1 MECWHLLR
9 EPRQAWKER
18 AHERRAVVLR
28 SFPGSG
34 SNVTPR
40 RINMLLEKKN
50 AVIYGAGG
58 EIGSTV
64 ARAFAREGAR
74 VFLAG
79 RTLAPIEALAE
90 EITRAGGRAEAAQV
104 DALDQQVIRVMCR
117 RSAGSPDLPKLGEF
131 FRQLAELAGVSRE
144 EFEANIVE
152 RTLLKRLPKA
162 AEVANAAVL
171 MASDYASAMTAE
183 VANVTCGETV
193 D

>member
-64 ARAFAREGAR
+64 ARAFAPEGAR
-74 VFLAG
+74 VFLSG
-79 RTLAPIEALAE
+79 PPQPPI
-90 EITRAGGRAEAAQV
+90 
-104 DALDQQVIRVMCR
+104 
-117 RSAGSPDLPKLGEF
+117 
-131 FRQLAELAGVSRE
+131 
-144 EFEANIVE
+144 
-152 RTLLKRLPKA
+152 KRLPDEIPTPDHKA
-162 AEVANAAVL
+162 
-171 MASDYASAMTAE
+171 
-183 VANVTCGETV
+183 
-193 D
+193 